1 MMSLFDD
8 EYCHCLSYGLLVYAS
23 ISNHAKDSLCR
34 RPHNLSY
41 VQMLYA
47 LAKGALSHQIRDE
60 EDTLDKLVDVCHHTG
75 TQFKRIRDAA
85 EADHGNM
92 KRAKAYAYDGII
104 YTETLIQ
111 KDANANKQLKQAYST
126 FVQTWFIPASSIYC
140 TTIIHPTFL

>member
-1 MMSLFDD
+1 MVFWFMHRYPITPRLF
-8 EYCHCLSYGLLVYAS
+8 VQA
-23 ISNHAKDSLCR
+23 
-34 RPHNLSY
+34 PHNLSY

-126 FVQTWFIPASSIYC
+126 FVQTWFIPASSI
-140 TTIIHPTFL
+140 